1 MGPPSY
7 GGVRAPDNTSS
18 YLARMNVVLFGATG
32 MIGSGVLLECLRD
45 ARVAKVLAVGR
56 SRVEQ
61 SHPKLSQL
69 VHDDFLSYDA
79 VRSQLA
85 GYDSC
90 FFCLGV
96 SAVGMSEADYHRV
109 THDVTIAA
117 AEALLG
123 ANPELTFCYVSGAS
137 TDSSE
142 QGRMMWAR
150 VKGKTENRLLAM
162 SPRSYMFRPG
172 FIVPIEGV
180 RSRTRIYALIYDVTR
195 PLYPLLRRLFPNS
208 VSTSDGLGRAMIE
221 VGNGGYSKRILEI
234 VDINA
239 LAERGAGVS

>member
-1 MGPPSY
+1 
-7 GGVRAPDNTSS
+7 
-18 YLARMNVVLFGATG
+18 MNVVLFGATG

-45 ARVAKVLAVGR
+45 PRVEKVLAVGR
-56 SRVEQ
+56 SPVEG
-61 SHPKLSQL
+61 SHAKLSQL
-69 VHDDFLSYDA
+69 VHHDFLRYDA

-85 GYDSC
+85 GYDCC

-96 SAVGMSEADYHRV
+96 SAVGMSEADYHRI
-109 THDVTIAA
+109 TYDVTVAA

-123 ANPELTFCYVSGAS
+123 VNPDLTFCYVSGAS

-150 VKGKTENRLLAM
+150 VKGKTENRLLAL

-180 RSRTRIYALIYDVTR
+180 RSKTRLYALIYDLTR
-195 PLYPLLRRLFPNS
+195 PLYPVLKRFFPNS
-208 VSTSDGLGRAMIE
+208 VSTSDGLGRAMIAVAE
-221 VGNGGYSKRILEI
+221 RGHPKRVLEI

-239 LAERGAGVS
+239 LADAPSA